1 MHERNHNARN
11 YKEGNNHMRFLSRH
25 LMTLGMVAVFTIP
38 AAITGCAA
46 RVDTG
51 YRVYDP
57 YYSDYHVFDNNEIAY
72 YSRWET
78 DTHRNHVDFRKRKPD
93 EQKEYWTWRHNQH

>member
-1 MHERNHNARN
+1 
-11 YKEGNNHMRFLSRH
+11 MRFLSRH
-25 LMTLGMVAVFTIP
+25 LTALAMTTVLVSPVVIN
-38 AAITGCAA
+38 GCAG
-46 RVDTG
+46 RVETG

-57 YYSDYHVFDNNEIAY
+57 YYSDYHVFDNNEIGY

-78 DTHRNHVDFRKRKPD
+78 DTHRSHVDFRKRKPD